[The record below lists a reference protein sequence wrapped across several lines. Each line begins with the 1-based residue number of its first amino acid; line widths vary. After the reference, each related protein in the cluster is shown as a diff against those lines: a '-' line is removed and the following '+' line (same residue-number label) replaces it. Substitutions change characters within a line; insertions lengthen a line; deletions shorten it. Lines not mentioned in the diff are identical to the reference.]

1 MDKDNSQ
8 ESMIS
13 SNSLSFGKNRG
24 GLLQLESHL
33 LCRHRLYHLWFQ
45 RRGNQLAIVKEKLRA
60 GNG

>member
-24 GLLQLESHL
+24 
-33 LCRHRLYHLWFQ
+33 
-45 RRGNQLAIVKEKLRA
+45 LANYSSNPTFNDVNAIIII
-60 GNG
+60 GF